1 MLARAV
7 TRISVVIPA
16 RDEAAHVERAI
27 ASVRGAD
34 EVIVVDGG
42 SRDETV
48 ALARSTGAQVFEE
61 PCGRGTQLRRG
72 ALRAT
77 GDWLVFLHADTV
89 LEAGWREAIGALP
102 EEVVGGA
109 FRLAIDSP
117 RPAFRAIE
125 WGVAWRC
132 RLFRLPFGDQGL
144 FARRAAYGNSGGFQP
159 FPLMED
165 IDFVR
170 RLGRIGPLAFPRV
183 RALTSPRRW
192 ERHGVVGATL
202 RNWWLLAQ
210 FAAGRRPEE
219 MARSYDTASPL
230 TLEARR

>member
-1 MLARAV
+1 V
-7 TRISVVIPA
+7 TRISVVIPT
-16 RDEAAHVERAI
+16 RDEAVHVERAI
-27 ASVRGAD
+27 ASVHGAD

-48 ALARSTGAQVFEE
+48 TLARSAGATVFEA
-61 PCGRGTQLRRG
+61 PRGRGMQLRQG

-89 LEAGWREAIGALP
+89 LEAGWKEALETLP
-102 EEVVGGA
+102 EAVVGGA

-117 RPAFRAIE
+117 RLAFRAVE

-132 RLFRLPFGDQGL
+132 RLVRLPFGDQGL
-144 FARRAAYGNSGGFQP
+144 FARRAAYGNSGGFRP

-170 RLGRIGPLAFPRV
+170 RLSRTGPLAFPRV

-192 ERHGVVGATL
+192 ERHGLLGATL

-219 MARSYDTASPL
+219 LARSYDTASPL